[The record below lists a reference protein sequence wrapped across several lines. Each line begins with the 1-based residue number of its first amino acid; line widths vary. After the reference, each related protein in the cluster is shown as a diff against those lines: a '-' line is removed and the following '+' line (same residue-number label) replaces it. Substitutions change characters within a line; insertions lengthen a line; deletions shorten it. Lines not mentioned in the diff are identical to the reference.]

1 MYSGLAEVY
10 DIYTVLSFFYQLY
23 PLLFPVNHTI
33 HVYCDNSGAIQKLQ
47 HDSSHHYPH
56 DAIQDDYPIYA
67 EIHHQMREHPKITIY
82 FHHMK
87 GHLCEMV
94 DWKLTLLEKLNIDC
108 DAQAAALNP
117 LPSNSPYCSN
127 PLPQAGYP
135 T

>member
-1 MYSGLAEVY
+1 MCAWTIWANAVVWSGEGYVPGLVTDMYSGLAEVY

-67 EIHHQMREHPKITIY
+67 EIHHQMRSTPR
-82 FHHMK
+82 
-87 GHLCEMV
+87 
-94 DWKLTLLEKLNIDC
+94 
-108 DAQAAALNP
+108 
-117 LPSNSPYCSN
+117 LPSTS
-127 PLPQAGYP
+127 
-135 T
+135 TT